1 MWSRLVPL
9 LCLPQ
14 LQLTLLLRLLLLFL
28 LLHLGENF
36 LLLPMRV
43 SLELRWM
50 PPQDR
55 LPMQLLM
62 ILMEVRIFPLQQ
74 GEKDGLGQ
82 SVKVVC
88 SQTHSSSRFSGFLP
102 GFVKYFGSR
111 TTSPIV
117 KRGGLGVFVLC
128 YGFFFLKFSSFFLF
142 FFNLK
147 WPGCKM
153 YVLSLMVRVG
163 GNTD

>member
-1 MWSRLVPL
+1 MFLESGPVSSSPVVNPNEREVTPL
-9 LCLPQ
+9 PPNLSAIYVEP
-14 LQLTLLLRLLLLFL
+14 
-28 LLHLGENF
+28 LGAVALSTTVTTDVAATIAVAVSPAPFGGKLSSVTHE
-36 LLLPMRV
+36 V

-128 YGFFFLKFSSFFLF
+128 YGFSS
-142 FFNLK
+142 
-147 WPGCKM
+147 
-153 YVLSLMVRVG
+153 
-163 GNTD
+163 